1 MAFDK
6 SRYDQEYNKQH
17 ITRKFIPF
25 NDTVQ
30 DDAILLEWLAARG
43 NVTQYVKRLIRQRK
57 PCEFKRSHGFFMSRR
72 KYKKGHGSTFSDVVW
87 LSKWLSNFL
96 EGIPQAFGFRF
107 VPFVRDGI
115 IDGQNHFCVSVT
127 HP

>member
-43 NVTQYVKRLIRQRK
+43 NVTQYVKRLIRDDMTRNNA
-57 PCEFKRSHGFFMSRR
+57 ES
-72 KYKKGHGSTFSDVVW
+72 
-87 LSKWLSNFL
+87 LSKRLS
-96 EGIPQAFGFRF
+96 
-107 VPFVRDGI
+107 D
-115 IDGQNHFCVSVT
+115 
-127 HP
+127 